1 VSQLWSSK
9 PEIMLICGDLRLS
22 ALRFLGKPA
31 RGFMKKLC
39 PRKSGAE
46 MRKTAM
52 PPNSGG
58 RCVSYAPGRRRQKIS
73 ETAIL
78 PNTRYRG
85 VLKIVTF

>member
-1 VSQLWSSK
+1 MTDAMPPNFGGRS
-9 PEIMLICGDLRLS
+9 
-22 ALRFLGKPA
+22 
-31 RGFMKKLC
+31 FMKKLC

-58 RCVSYAPGRRRQKIS
+58 RCVSYAPGRRGQKIS